1 MTPNPWPRRALT
13 AALAVLGMAVPLA
26 GCGATSDDG
35 ALQPNGTPEQLRV
48 GAVFMD
54 SQGFY
59 GGVRYGFE
67 QAAAKDGVD
76 LTMIKTNAAG
86 DASVENQFL
95 STIANSEP
103 DAIIVSAGS
112 ETASVPAIRAAHK
125 LGVPVVCYNSCV
137 NEADM
142 ERYVY
147 AYALGSPERFGA
159 LIGDAA
165 GKYFQAKG
173 IKDPKIGV
181 VNCETVEV
189 CKRRE
194 RGFEGALRKRVPG
207 FQIAS
212 NQEGATEDKAVSVA
226 QNILTAHPDLDAFFG
241 QAGGA
246 TAGAARA
253 VQASGK
259 VGKTVVFGGD
269 MTVPLARLLE
279 DGKVVKGIV
288 DISGRVMGDIAYR
301 LSVDAK
307 LGKKRTELIQD
318 VPIQLYTAEGRPA
331 VQEWLQTHKNGL
343 P

>member
-1 MTPNPWPRRALT
+1 MTITLSPRRALT
-13 AALAVLGMAVPLA
+13 AVLVAVGLAVPLA
-26 GCGATSDDG
+26 GCGAASDDG
-35 ALQPNGTPEQLRV
+35 AVQSNGMPEKLRV

-67 QAAAKDGVD
+67 QAAKAQGVD

-86 DASVENQFL
+86 DASTENQFL

-103 DAIIVSAGS
+103 DAIIVSASS

-125 LGVPVVCYNSCV
+125 LGVPVVCYNACV

-142 ERYVY
+142 KRYVY

-165 GKYFQAKG
+165 GKYFAEKG
-173 IKDPKIGV
+173 VTAPKIGV

-194 RGFEGALRKRVPG
+194 TGFEAALTKRVPG
-207 FQIAS
+207 ARVVS
-212 NQEGATEDKAVSVA
+212 NQEGATEDKAITVA
-226 QNILTAHPDLDAFFG
+226 QNILNSHPDLDAFFG

-253 VQASGK
+253 VQASGRI
-259 VGKTVVFGGD
+259 GKTVVFGGD
-269 MTVPLARLLE
+269 MTLPLARLLA
-279 DGKVVKGIV
+279 DGRIVKGIV
-288 DISGRVMGDIAYR
+288 DISGRVMGERAFR

-307 LGKKRTELIQD
+307 LGKQRSEIVED
-318 VPIQLYTAEGRPA
+318 VPIDLYTADDRPT
-331 VQEWLQTHKNGL
+331 VEEWLETHKNGL